1 MTSYSPKRTPVVIAE
16 PPTAS
21 FQSKAQ
27 PAVNSTEIPPDME
40 TPLQLKEEVE
50 TQSQKR
56 AKLLE
61 EYSVIFDDVLKLL
74 VMKEADSRIGTP
86 CCCGSAPHEVRCES
100 WKTSAYDFVR
110 KLRRLSD
117 NVFTGNVPDPIK
129 QFMFVARIW
138 TLLKAEKRSG
148 KAYLGGMNILNPSR
162 PKDTVQVLCPIYPE
176 AGVNVPPQWLQQPPA
191 LQFVNGILYMAEES
205 SFKHYLATVPQI
217 QKDKAIC
224 NHLKVVNSANR
235 AKFKNM
241 SVTGVVTCQCDHG
254 FIWSS
259 MDLVRGENHASVDL
273 ALKLAVASRPFN
285 DGEEPDRIGSYDNM
299 CSLCVHI
306 VDRWRKYHPS
316 HAKDVEKMRWTIPA
330 CHVRNHIVGCEYL
343 YSYLYKPFT
352 GHFHGESV
360 EKPWANLNA
369 LGPSVQQMSPG
380 HRIDTL
386 IDQYS
391 DWNQRKVVGAARQLL
406 KEINDAKVQYVRKR
420 DHFVG
425 LCQLYRGKVEA
436 WTAMNRS
443 PHVDPQSKRKVAGSW
458 KAWKFLEFSMFFSFK
473 SRLRSIVQA
482 LSSKPPKSVEAQ
494 REKLSSRIDKWR
506 KLQKRYMR
514 TISSHF
520 SSPEQHPPKL
530 VSLLLPSDFTPAER
544 TSLRL
549 LSLATKQVQ
558 MVEVALG
565 EIIDALQMVVKT
577 LTGAYDRK
585 IKHARGKE
593 QNTRSLKQIR
603 GIIKR
608 RDDLIADY
616 ARYREVL
623 EGLDSLDCDKWPV
636 LSAKD
641 TFRKS
646 TEQRRTPG
654 DGRVLEGNLWGMTSA
669 GHSSFQADNAGLLIF
684 GTSEPD
690 NDHYITEDPMLEL
703 EGESFFG
710 TRMALRQAKQLKVA
724 HTPPEPPK
732 LSRHPSIPYTME
744 DAEEDPVGVS
754 ADGWIWAAGNHVQFF
769 RAEADYETW
778 QEELERKH
786 ADFVFLIGS
795 FTKQRDDWAILA
807 KNFSSTPG
815 HVAYAK
821 EHSNMFEALRADA
834 GLKYKRCGIGFLV
847 NTPLGEQ
854 LDRRIMAWRAQ
865 EEKHFAF
872 DRVPMLQIDGRIVQH
887 SGIQHFM

>member
-1 MTSYSPKRTPVVIAE
+1 MPARKFRKISSQELEQNTSAVHSSSERRHVFTVVNGSQSHSTTSYSPKRTPVVIAE

-50 TQSQKR
+50 TQR

-86 CCCGSAPHEVRCES
+86 CCCGSAPREVRCES
-100 WKTSAYDFVR
+100 CEHSVPFCRSCWVEAHRHTTSHWAQVWDSERGFFVRHDISTVLNNKTFGIPLGHEGSDCPNSSNPLLMTLVRVNGVHATRVAFCGCASRVSKWRQLFDANLFPATCTDPQSAFSFDVLNDWHLSTLQGKTSAYDFVR

-162 PKDTVQVLCPIYPE
+162 PKDTVQVLCPICPE

-191 LQFVNGILYMAEES
+191 LRHLYSQHFCLDGNMKLINYGKKNDSHDVSLFAGRAYMAEES

-259 MDLVRGENHASVDL
+259 VDLVRGENHASVDL

-406 KEINDAKVQYVRKR
+406 KEIDDAKVQYVRKR

-443 PHVDPQSKRKVAGSW
+443 PHVDPQSKRKVISVYSHNDEKAPTLKALVDSMMASKDVITVPSGNESLGA
-458 KAWKFLEFSMFFSFK
+458 AWKFLEFSQGSAP
-473 SRLRSIVQA
+473 SC
-482 LSSKPPKSVEAQ
+482 KP
-494 REKLSSRIDKWR
+494 
-506 KLQKRYMR
+506 
-514 TISSHF
+514 
-520 SSPEQHPPKL
+520 
-530 VSLLLPSDFTPAER
+530 
-544 TSLRL
+544 
-549 LSLATKQVQ
+549 
-558 MVEVALG
+558 
-565 EIIDALQMVVKT
+565 
-577 LTGAYDRK
+577 
-585 IKHARGKE
+585 
-593 QNTRSLKQIR
+593 
-603 GIIKR
+603 
-608 RDDLIADY
+608 
-616 ARYREVL
+616 
-623 EGLDSLDCDKWPV
+623 
-636 LSAKD
+636 
-641 TFRKS
+641 
-646 TEQRRTPG
+646 
-654 DGRVLEGNLWGMTSA
+654 
-669 GHSSFQADNAGLLIF
+669 
-684 GTSEPD
+684 
-690 NDHYITEDPMLEL
+690 
-703 EGESFFG
+703 
-710 TRMALRQAKQLKVA
+710 
-724 HTPPEPPK
+724 
-732 LSRHPSIPYTME
+732 
-744 DAEEDPVGVS
+744 
-754 ADGWIWAAGNHVQFF
+754 
-769 RAEADYETW
+769 
-778 QEELERKH
+778 
-786 ADFVFLIGS
+786 
-795 FTKQRDDWAILA
+795 
-807 KNFSSTPG
+807 
-815 HVAYAK
+815 
-821 EHSNMFEALRADA
+821 
-834 GLKYKRCGIGFLV
+834 
-847 NTPLGEQ
+847 
-854 LDRRIMAWRAQ
+854 
-865 EEKHFAF
+865 
-872 DRVPMLQIDGRIVQH
+872 
-887 SGIQHFM
+887 